1 MSANDIYL
9 SALTFF
15 SVLCSVPGVCMFVST
30 SWGRQ
35 PNHDENNYESLHVNT
50 TAKLLW
56 PRLYTWLRQIWIF
69 CSFVLIVTEISSSC
83 NEAVAV
89 TCYVSSWQ
97 LVTISA
103 IYTISLLGDSPDT
116 RASIN
121 WKIRILWV
129 PVYVVNALYLVI
141 SHIEDKNARSSAIVG
156 GTIFAVGGAIFSI
169 IAAVQRRP
177 KVLTNA
183 PTKEYTAGLLS
194 YLTFSYINKE
204 LIGRGMN
211 KESLELE
218 DVPGLNDD
226 DSCALVYKVNTMTK
240 ISFQVKYYFP
250 VKISLSL
257 N

>member
-1 MSANDIYL
+1 MRIMSAVNIYL
-9 SALTFF
+9 SALMGF
-15 SVLCSVPGVCMFVST
+15 SVLCSIPGICMFLSKL
-30 SWGRQ
+30 WGR
-35 PNHDENNYESLHVNT
+35 PLNHDENNYESLHVNT
-50 TAKLLW
+50 AVQLFW

-103 IYTISLLGDSPDT
+103 IYVISLLGDSLDR
-116 RASIN
+116 RASIS
-121 WKIRILWV
+121 WKLIILWV
-129 PVYVVNALYLVI
+129 PVYVVNALYLLVSTI
-141 SHIEDKNARSSAIVG
+141 GDQNARSSVRVG

-169 IAAVQRRP
+169 IAAAQRRP
-177 KVLTNA
+177 TVLINP

-204 LIGRGMN
+204 LIDRGMN

-226 DSCALVYKVNTMTK
+226 DSCSLVYKVNTLME
-240 ISFQVKYYFP
+240 VLLLLVYY
-250 VKISLSL
+250 IQI
-257 N
+257 